1 MITTTLGLLIL
12 IANQQPKLTFP
23 ARLQGLPGSFIV
35 VKPIQIDG
43 KSVKYFTPSPGLNLF
58 PADLLSDKTATV
70 ATANLPGKYL
80 VYGYTALGDIPSD
93 PASIEIIIGDPGPTP
108 FPPKPPAPNPP
119 DPDPTPSPTDPLSE
133 ALEAIWGAL
142 DEPNKVQS
150 KAKLAQVYRESA
162 KVCKD
167 PAFLTVGQ
175 AFSRSKEIGRATLPD
190 SSLSSLRSRISEE
203 LRSVVP
209 IDPSVI
215 LSAELR
221 AKIASQLD
229 RMANLV
235 ESLR

>member
-12 IANQQPKLTFP
+12 IANQQPKLIFP

-175 AFSRSKEIGRATLPD
+175 AFARSKEIGKATLPD

>member
-119 DPDPTPSPTDPLSE
+119 DPDPTPDPLIES
-133 ALEAIWGAL
+133 LQAIWGAL
-142 DEPNKVQS
+142 DEPGKSQS
-150 KAKLAQVYRESA
+150 KSKLAQVYRESA

-175 AFSRSKEIGRATLPD
+175 AFARSKEIGRATLPD

>member
-150 KAKLAQVYRESA
+150 KTKLAQVYRESA

-221 AKIASQLD
+221 AKIASQLV